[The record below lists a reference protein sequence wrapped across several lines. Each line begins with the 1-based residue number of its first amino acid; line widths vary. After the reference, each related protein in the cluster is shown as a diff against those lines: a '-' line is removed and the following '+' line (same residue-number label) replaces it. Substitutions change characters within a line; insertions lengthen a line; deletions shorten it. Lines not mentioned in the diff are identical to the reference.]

1 MWFTFPAY
9 CGSEVTFFELTST
22 GFSAYMGSHTP
33 NFIFFLSVCECA
45 HITGCTEEVGILGP
59 GNEGEGWESYFSRNT
74 KFLFLSFPVSLINIL
89 IECIHSL
96 KTSHV
101 ITLGVFLCCHWRSVD
116 EGNRKGC
123 PLLRRIIP
131 PFGSEM
137 EAAKLT
143 EQGPVLT
150 HTYYMPA
157 AGFWCVFFFFFN
169 SSVVD
174 M

>member
-1 MWFTFPAY
+1 MDQRLPFSNLHRQGFL
-9 CGSEVTFFELTST
+9 LTWDP
-22 GFSAYMGSHTP
+22 TP
-33 NFIFFLSVCECA
+33 PISFFFLSVCECA

-74 KFLFLSFPVSLINIL
+74 KFLFLSFTVSLINIL
-89 IECIHSL
+89 IEYIHSF

-101 ITLGVFLCCHWRSVD
+101 ITLGLFLCCHWRSLD

-157 AGFWCVFFFFFN
+157 AGFWCFFCCFCFFLN